1 MTTLKSSTAIEADL
15 EVVTMLNKD
24 ILLAK
29 ENSMNPDRVLKLSIK
44 EQEVGAVELQ
54 KNSDQEADSEGSEA
68 VRVY

>member
-1 MTTLKSSTAIEADL
+1 MTTLKSYTAIEADL
-15 EVVTMLNKD
+15 EVVTMLNRD

-44 EQEVGAVELQ
+44 EQEEDVVELQ

-68 VRVY
+68 VLVF

>member
-15 EVVTMLNKD
+15 EVVTMLNRD

-44 EQEVGAVELQ
+44 EQEEDVVELQ

-68 VRVY
+68 VLVY

>member
-1 MTTLKSSTAIEADL
+1 VTTLKSSTAIEADL

>member
-15 EVVTMLNKD
+15 EVVTMLNRD

-44 EQEVGAVELQ
+44 EQEEDVVELQ

-68 VRVY
+68 VLVF